1 MSWILRA
8 ELIVLALVAIVVV
21 IHAVNRR
28 VLQLKY
34 SLIWLLIS
42 LCLVAAALFPKIAFA
57 VTALVGIETP
67 SNLIF
72 FLAIIALLG
81 ICFSLTVIVSRQE
94 ARIKRLI
101 QILSIEHNELKGSE
115 EEEDAATERDNKYNG
130 ISGSIRGIRFAL
142 RRGAGAL

>member
-42 LCLVAAALFPKIAFA
+42 
-57 VTALVGIETP
+57 
-67 SNLIF
+67 
-72 FLAIIALLG
+72 
-81 ICFSLTVIVSRQE
+81 RQE

-115 EEEDAATERDNKYNG
+115 EEEDAATERDNK
-130 ISGSIRGIRFAL
+130 
-142 RRGAGAL
+142 

>member
-8 ELIVLALVAIVVV
+8 ELIVL
-21 IHAVNRR
+21 
-28 VLQLKY
+28 
-34 SLIWLLIS
+34 
-42 LCLVAAALFPKIAFA
+42 
-57 VTALVGIETP
+57 ALVGIETP

-115 EEEDAATERDNKYNG
+115 EEEDAATERDNK
-130 ISGSIRGIRFAL
+130 
-142 RRGAGAL
+142 

>member
-1 MSWILRA
+1 MSAVLRI
-8 ELIVLALVAIVVV
+8 ELLVLAVISIVIVV
-21 IHAVNRR
+21 HAVNKG

-34 SLIWLLIS
+34 SLIWLVIS
-42 LCLVAAALFPKIAFA
+42 FGFIITACFPKIVFM

-81 ICFSLTVIVSRQE
+81 ICFSLSVIVSKQD

-101 QILSIEHNELKGSE
+101 QLLSIDHNEWRGC
-115 EEEDAATERDNKYNG
+115 EDQEDETEGDE
-130 ISGSIRGIRFAL
+130 
-142 RRGAGAL
+142 

>member
-1 MSWILRA
+1 MVTGIL
-8 ELIVLALVAIVVV
+8 LALNLPVTINPLIAVFGGVVAIVVV

-81 ICFSLTVIVSRQE
+81 ICFSLTVIVSRQG
-94 ARIKRLI
+94 ARVKRLI

-115 EEEDAATERDNKYNG
+115 EEEDAATERDNK
-130 ISGSIRGIRFAL
+130 
-142 RRGAGAL
+142 

>member
-72 FLAIIALLG
+72 FLAI
-81 ICFSLTVIVSRQE
+81 CFSLTVIVSRQE

-115 EEEDAATERDNKYNG
+115 EEEDAATERDNK
-130 ISGSIRGIRFAL
+130 
-142 RRGAGAL
+142 